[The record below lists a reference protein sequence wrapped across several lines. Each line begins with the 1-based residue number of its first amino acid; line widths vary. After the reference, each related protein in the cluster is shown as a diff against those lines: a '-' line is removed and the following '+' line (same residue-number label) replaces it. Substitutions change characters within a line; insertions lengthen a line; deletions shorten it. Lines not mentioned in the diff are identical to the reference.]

1 MAKSRNK
8 RFSLLT
14 FLIILIIGLVLGE
27 LITYFTKDIAALSW
41 LSIGQTIGLQSPLVL
56 DLSVI
61 SLTFGFS
68 LHFNVAVILGILAS
82 SLFYRFV
89 F

>member
-1 MAKSRNK
+1 MAKGKHK
-8 RFSLLT
+8 RYSLLAI
-14 FLIILIIGLVLGE
+14 LVILIIGVVFGE
-27 LITYFTKDIAALSW
+27 LVTYFTQDIAALNW
-41 LSIGQTIGLQSPLVL
+41 LSIGHTIGMQSPLVL

-61 SLTFGFS
+61 TLTIGFT
-68 LHFNVAVILGILAS
+68 LQINVAVILGILIS

>member
-8 RFSLLT
+8 RFTVPVILV
-14 FLIILIIGLVLGE
+14 ILIIGVVIGE
-27 LITYFTKDIAALSW
+27 LLTYFTAGNAALNW
-41 LSIGQTIGLQSPLVL
+41 LSIGQTIGMQSPLVL

-61 SLTFGFS
+61 SLTFGFT
-68 LHFNVAVILGILAS
+68 LHVNVAVILGILIS